1 MSDGEGSHPNIVM
14 LVTDNQSPD
23 SLGCYGNTEHETPH
37 IDRLAREGTR
47 FLRAF
52 CTNGLCSP
60 SRASI
65 LTGLMPSQHG
75 VHLAMPDDEVVAKA
89 EDYDATREFRSLP
102 QTLRDAGWA
111 TAMVGKWHL
120 GNHRCRGNG
129 FEHWV
134 ALPKGHTTDFH
145 HNRVW
150 VGDPGDPPGGHYEDV
165 QGQHIVEHFSDRA
178 IDYISG
184 RDPRRPFFLQVNYD
198 GPYVLPPTVV
208 GADDRNP
215 FWERF
220 AHRSFA
226 PFPPL
231 DERLVAS
238 VQVPF
243 DFDLDPDEEYTL
255 ESVFNN
261 LWWTVRCHND
271 QATRANIAAQNALV
285 DHAIGRVLDHL
296 EAEEL
301 TEDTLVVMTTDQSN
315 PYGQRGLWGH
325 PPWTDPPFV
334 HDVTMHVPLIVRRPG
349 TVRAMGVSDRVV
361 SHCDLL
367 PTVLDHVG
375 LGGVEVEGSP
385 GRSFEPVL
393 HGREVRGWVDE
404 AFFEAESARSVRT
417 PEWLYTE
424 HFEDSG
430 EPELYDLVAD
440 PGQWDNVAADSAHSA
455 TVAALHERLQGFFAR
470 YADPRYDLW
479 SGGTGQAM
487 VSRYLLFKQRW
498 GDGWEPTMEVGP
510 PFSD

>member
-1 MSDGEGSHPNIVM
+1 MRAPNVVM

-23 SLGCYGNTEHETPH
+23 SLGCYGNSEHETPH
-37 IDRLAREGTR
+37 TDRLARGGTR

-75 VHLAMPDDEVVAKA
+75 VHLAMPDDEVIPK
-89 EDYDATREFRSLP
+89 EPGYDTTREFRSIP
-102 QTLRDAGWA
+102 QTLRDAGYA

-120 GNHRCRGNG
+120 GDHRTPGNG
-129 FEHWV
+129 FDHWV

-145 HNRVW
+145 DNRVW
-150 VGDPGDPPGGHYEDV
+150 VRDDEGSEEGGGHYEHV
-165 QGQHIVEHFSDRA
+165 EGQHIVEHISDRA
-178 IDYISG
+178 IAFISG
-184 RDPRRPFFLQVNYD
+184 RDPQRPFFLQVNYD

-208 GADDRNP
+208 GADERNP
-215 FWERF
+215 FFERF
-220 AHRSFA
+220 ANTQFR

-285 DHAIGRVLDHL
+285 DHAIGRVVDHL
-296 EAEEL
+296 EAEGL
-301 TEDTLVVMTTDQSN
+301 TGDTLVIMTTDQSN

-334 HDVTMHVPLIVRRPG
+334 HDVTMNVPLIIRRPG
-349 TVRAMGVSDRVV
+349 TLPAMRVCDRVV
-361 SHCDLL
+361 SHVDLL
-367 PTVLDHVG
+367 PTILEHVG
-375 LGGVEVEGSP
+375 LGEVEVAASP
-385 GRSFEPVL
+385 GRSLEPLL
-393 HGREVRGWVDE
+393 HDRARNWIDE
-404 AFFEAESARSVRT
+404 AFFEAESARSIRT

-430 EPELYDLVAD
+430 PSELYDLVAD
-440 PGQWDNVAADSAHSA
+440 PEQWHNVAGDPAHAD
-455 TVAALHERLQGFFAR
+455 TVRELGERLGSFFEQ
-470 YADPRYDLW
+470 YCDPRYDLW
-479 SGGTGQAM
+479 HGGTGQAM
-487 VSRYLLFKQRW
+487 VSRYLLFKERW
-498 GDGWEPTMEVGP
+498 GDEWEPTMEVGP
-510 PFSD
+510 RFSD